1 MKQTILKFQALT
13 MTCAILAINSV
24 HAADS
29 ASLTAS
35 STGVANQVTLDQL
48 VNEALDG
55 NPELRFY
62 RAEITAAKGDRKTA
76 GALPNPEAEAD
87 LGQKRVS
94 DSHPGFSG
102 EGLAW
107 SVSVSQSFEY
117 PGRLALRKA
126 IANRQVELAELGLA
140 QFKAALASKVRNLG
154 YALSIAQ
161 LKAQSAREVAARGQE
176 LIDVLVQR
184 ESAGVTPLLETR
196 VLEAT
201 IITLNRRAS
210 EAVKASQS
218 ALFDLNQLRGKPLA
232 SGLVIG
238 KEELRFPALPSA
250 EDLLITAATNN
261 FELRMRQVE
270 LAQQGFKVELSRNER
285 WPAIKLAPFYSQDTA
300 ESKERTVGVGISVPL
315 PIWNRNTGNIQAAQA
330 RQEQAATS
338 LLLSQRQVE
347 RDLRE
352 DYLTYQT
359 RLEEMSHWRTNAID
373 QFREAAEL
381 GDRHYRLGALPISTY
396 VELQEKYL
404 EAQEA
409 ILATQAE
416 TLESLQQLE
425 LIVGTPLPN
434 DK

>member
-1 MKQTILKFQALT
+1 MKQIILKIQVLA
-13 MTCAILAINSV
+13 MAWAIIAVNRV
-24 HAADS
+24 QAADP
-29 ASLTAS
+29 AS
-35 STGVANQVTLDQL
+35 SATNSTAVTNQATLDDL
-48 VNEALDG
+48 VNEALSK
-55 NPELRFY
+55 NPEVNFY
-62 RAEITAAKGDRKTA
+62 RAEIAGAKGDRKTA
-76 GALPNPEAEAD
+76 AAWSNPEAEVQ

-94 DSHPGFSG
+94 DSHPDFSG

-126 IANRQVELAELGLA
+126 IANRQIELAELGLA
-140 QFKAALASKVRNLG
+140 QFKSALASRVRNLG

-161 LKAQSAREVAARGQE
+161 QKAKSAQDVAARAQE

-184 ESAGVTPLLETR
+184 ESAGVAPLLETR

-201 IITLNRRAS
+201 TITLNRRAS
-210 EAVKASQS
+210 EAIKAAQS
-218 ALFDLNQLRGKPLA
+218 ALFELNQLRGMPLA
-232 SGLVIG
+232 SGLVIK
-238 KEELRFPALPSA
+238 KEDLRFPALQSI
-250 EDLLITAATNN
+250 EDILTIAATNN

-270 LAQQGFKVELSRNER
+270 LQQQGFRVELSKNER
-285 WPAIKLAPFYSQDTA
+285 WPAVKLVPFYTQDKA
-300 ESKERTVGVGISVPL
+300 ADVERTVGLGISLPL
-315 PIWNRNTGNIQAAQA
+315 PLWNRNTGNIQAAQA
-330 RQEQAATS
+330 RQEQATTS
-338 LLLSQRQVE
+338 LLLSERQIE

-352 DYLTYQT
+352 SYLTYQT
-359 RLEEMSHWRTNAID
+359 RLAEMSRWRTNAID

-409 ILATQAE
+409 ILSTQAE

-425 LIVGTPLPN
+425 LLVGTPLSHA
-434 DK
+434 K

>member
-1 MKQTILKFQALT
+1 MKQIILKVQVLVVAW
-13 MTCAILAINSV
+13 AIVVVNSV
-24 HAADS
+24 HAADPVSSPTNS
-29 ASLTAS
+29 AAVT
-35 STGVANQVTLDQL
+35 NQVTLDEL
-48 VNEALDG
+48 VNEALAK
-55 NPELRFY
+55 NPELNFY
-62 RAEITAAKGDRKTA
+62 RAEIAAAKGERKTA
-76 GALPNPEAEAD
+76 GALPNPEAEVD

-126 IANRQVELAELGLA
+126 IANKQVELAALGLA
-140 QFKAALASKVRNLG
+140 QFKSALASRVRNLG
-154 YALSIAQ
+154 YALFISQ
-161 LKAQSAREVAARGQE
+161 QKAQSAQEVAARGQE

-184 ESAGVTPLLETR
+184 ESAGVAPLLETR

-201 IITLNRRAS
+201 TITLNRRAS
-210 EAVKASQS
+210 EAVKAAQS
-218 ALFDLNQLRGKPLA
+218 ALFELNQLRGQPLA
-232 SGLVIG
+232 SILVVK
-238 KEELRFPALPSA
+238 KEDLRFPALQSI
-250 EDLLITAATNN
+250 EDILTVAATNN

-270 LAQQGFKVELSRNER
+270 LAQQGFKVELSKNER
-285 WPAIKLAPFYSQDTA
+285 WPAIKLVPFYTQDKA
-300 ESKERTVGVGISVPL
+300 ADVERTVGVGISVPL
-315 PIWNRNTGNIQAAQA
+315 PIWNRNTGNIQVAQA

-338 LLLSQRQVE
+338 LLLSERQIE

-352 DYLTYQT
+352 RYLTYQT
-359 RLEEMSHWRTNAID
+359 RLAEMSHWRTNVID

-416 TLESLQQLE
+416 TIESLQQLE
-425 LIVGTPLPN
+425 LLVGTPLSYA
-434 DK
+434 K